1 MFKNSSPNNCQA
13 NKKRIWKKAQEKYQN
28 HSKKK
33 KKKSNNKAA
42 SVTKISHKQIFA
54 LKNWFKWKNAESY
67 KLKLTRTN

>member
-13 NKKRIWKKAQEKYQN
+13 NKKRIRKKAQEKYQN

-33 KKKSNNKAA
+33 KKKKSNYKAA

-54 LKNWFKWKNAESY
+54 LKN
-67 KLKLTRTN
+67 

>member
-13 NKKRIWKKAQEKYQN
+13 NKKRIRKKAQEKYQN

-33 KKKSNNKAA
+33 KKSNYKAA

-54 LKNWFKWKNAESY
+54 LKN
-67 KLKLTRTN
+67 

>member
-13 NKKRIWKKAQEKYQN
+13 NKKRIRKKAQEKYQN

-33 KKKSNNKAA
+33 KKKSNYKAA

-54 LKNWFKWKNAESY
+54 LKN
-67 KLKLTRTN
+67 